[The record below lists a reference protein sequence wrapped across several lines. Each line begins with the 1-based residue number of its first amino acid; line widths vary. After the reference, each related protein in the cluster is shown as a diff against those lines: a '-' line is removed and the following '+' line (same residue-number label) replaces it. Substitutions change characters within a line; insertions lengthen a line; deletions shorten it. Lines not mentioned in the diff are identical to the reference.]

1 MSGYSVYC
9 ISHLQY
15 YIGCSGWSYSAWQG
29 PFYPA
34 NIDNSSDWLR
44 YYASV
49 FDYVE
54 IDSSFY
60 RMPNLFTV
68 KNWFKKTPENFR
80 FTAKFPKVI
89 THDKRLKN
97 VSKELEHFHQTMLP
111 LKDKTLA
118 LLIQL
123 PPSLKITEG
132 IENMRQY
139 IVPELDSSNFRY
151 AVEVRDR
158 SWFQDLAYNFF
169 ADNNICMVWSQLAE
183 LRTPPI
189 ATTDFLYVRF
199 IGDRSIN
206 EKDFGK
212 IQKDRVM
219 EMKKW
224 SSKLKRVIKEEEL
237 GKGRGGRRKSISLAI
252 VSANNH
258 YAGFGPET
266 ANTFRKMIGLPE
278 VTWGNKKD
286 KEEEKHKSHLVSDIK
301 YSKQSTISDFIK

>member
-1 MSGYSVYC
+1 M
-9 ISHLQY
+9 
-15 YIGCSGWSYSAWQG
+15 
-29 PFYPA
+29 
-34 NIDNSSDWLR
+34 NNSSDWLR

-60 RMPNLFTV
+60 KMPNLFTV
-68 KNWFKKTPENFR
+68 RNWFKKTPEHFR
-80 FTAKFPKVI
+80 FTAKFPKAI

-97 VSKELEHFHQTMLP
+97 ISKELEYFHQCMLP

-118 LLIQL
+118 LLVQL
-123 PPSLKITEG
+123 PPSLKIIEG
-132 IENMRQY
+132 IENMRQHLL
-139 IVPELDSSNFRY
+139 PQLDSSNFRY

-224 SSKLKRVIKEEEL
+224 SSKLKRVIKEE
-237 GKGRGGRRKSISLAI
+237 GRGRGGKRKSINLAI

-258 YAGFGPET
+258 YAGFGPDT
-266 ANTFRKMIGLPE
+266 ANIFRKMIGFPSINWQDRL
-278 VTWGNKKD
+278 VQTGNTNTIEPD
-286 KEEEKHKSHLVSDIK
+286 QRSLSD
-301 YSKQSTISDFIK
+301 YL

>member
-1 MSGYSVYC
+1 
-9 ISHLQY
+9 LQY
-15 YIGCSGWSYSAWQG
+15 YIGCSGWSYSAWKG
-29 PFYPA
+29 PFYPS
-34 NIDNSSDWLR
+34 NMDNSSDWLS

-68 KNWFKKTPENFR
+68 KNWLKKTPENFK

-89 THDKRLKN
+89 THDKHLKD
-97 VSKELEHFHQTMLP
+97 VSRELEYFLQSMIP
-111 LKDKTLA
+111 LRDKILA

-132 IENMRQY
+132 LDNLRQ
-139 IVPELDSSNFRY
+139 VVSELDTKFRY

-169 ADNNICMVWSQLAE
+169 ANNNICMVWSQLAE

-189 ATTDFLYVRF
+189 VTTDFLYIRL
-199 IGDRSIN
+199 IGDRSID

-212 IQKDRVM
+212 IQKDRVI

-224 SSKLKRVIKEEEL
+224 SSKIKRVIKQEE
-237 GKGRGGRRKSISLAI
+237 GGGRKNINLAI

-258 YAGFGPET
+258 YAGFGPGT
-266 ANTFRKMIGLPE
+266 ANIFRKMVDLPE
-278 VTWGNKKD
+278 ATWNKEQ
-286 KEEEKHKSHLVSDIK
+286 EEEQKSHLLGDVDH
-301 YSKQSTISDFIK
+301 SKQSTLSDFIT